1 MKQDNQALRSKSDK
15 ITPSQASQRLEAWGR
30 FYKRLTL
37 GILITGQSGLLIMAI
52 ITWAKP
58 DYRITFSTLFIYE
71 VCILSAF
78 VLAAFVND
86 RVKRRFGDMQ
96 HTMTPSPNC

>member
-1 MKQDNQALRSKSDK
+1 MKQDDQASHTKFRN
-15 ITPSQASQRLEAWGR
+15 ITPSKASQRLEAWRR

-37 GILITGQSGLLIMAI
+37 GILIAGQSGLLIMAI

-58 DYRITFSTLFIYE
+58 DFRIPFSILFIYE
-71 VCILSAF
+71 VCFLSVF
-78 VLAAFVND
+78 ILAAFVND